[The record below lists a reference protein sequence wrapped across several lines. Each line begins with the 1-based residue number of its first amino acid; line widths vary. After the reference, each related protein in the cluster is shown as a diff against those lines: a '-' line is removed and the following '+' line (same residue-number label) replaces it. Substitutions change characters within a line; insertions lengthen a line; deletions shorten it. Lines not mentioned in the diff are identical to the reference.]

1 MKNYLLLLSLSAPI
15 LGFSQ
20 WSKTSLKSV
29 QKVNEAHQYLE
40 SKEVYSFDA
49 AKLKTA
55 LLNAPS
61 RSATTNGV
69 FVNIPNVNGKI
80 ERFEVWESSNMAPD
94 LQAKYMDIRSY
105 VGRSTTD
112 PSAYLRFS
120 ISPQGFSSL
129 ILRSGISEYI
139 EPYTTDSK
147 SYIVYDSNMRK
158 QNAAEKGFECN
169 VIGEAEST
177 IDESAG
183 RVLTAGTNTY
193 RLALSVTGE
202 YSQYHLTKN
211 GIPSTATDAEKKAVV
226 LAAMNASLTR
236 LNGVYEK
243 DLSIHYNLIS

>member
-1 MKNYLLLLSLSAPI
+1 MHQIYIDMKNYLLLLSLSAPI

-20 WSKTSLKSV
+20 WSKTSLKSA
-29 QKVNEAHQYLE
+29 QSVNEAHQYLE
-40 SKEVYSFDA
+40 SKEIYSFDA
-49 AKLKTA
+49 ARLKTV
-55 LLNAPS
+55 LKDAPA
-61 RSATTNGV
+61 RSASINGV

-129 ILRSGISEYI
+129 ILRSGGSEYI

-158 QNAAEKGFECN
+158 
-169 VIGEAEST
+169 
-177 IDESAG
+177 
-183 RVLTAGTNTY
+183 
-193 RLALSVTGE
+193 
-202 YSQYHLTKN
+202 
-211 GIPSTATDAEKKAVV
+211 
-226 LAAMNASLTR
+226 
-236 LNGVYEK
+236 
-243 DLSIHYNLIS
+243 